1 MIHNLAKNIKQS
13 SLTGLV
19 AYLNLPT
26 KGKASLH
33 HCFTSYC
40 LTFIVTA
47 KMMQVLFK
55 SWNRDHNYH
64 VNCTKHSWKSI

>member
-1 MIHNLAKNIKQS
+1 MIHNLVKNIKQS

-40 LTFIVTA
+40 LTFIVIA

-55 SWNRDHNYH
+55 S
-64 VNCTKHSWKSI
+64 